1 MAGAERELRQKERGR
16 NSNSDIELNKYKLRQ
31 ETKNKNFEWHG
42 QWHLTI
48 FGEPLLRFR
57 LSLDVMENDE
67 RQKGK
72 AKRYGSYFPKTY
84 KIAEGEKSIYM
95 KKVLKKNHKTKKEI
109 HVLRYRRWKKR
120 AWTLESPRS
129 HSDTE
134 GLIIL
139 HSSGDLPQL
148 SFFICNV
155 KRFYYTVSRYL
166 DYSDS
171 SSQRSHSP

>member
-95 KKVLKKNHKTKKEI
+95 KKVLKKI
-109 HVLRYRRWKKR
+109 IRPKR
-120 AWTLESPRS
+120 KYMSW
-129 HSDTE
+129 DTE
-134 GLIIL
+134 DERKGHGLWSHLGPIL
-139 HSSGDLPQL
+139 TLKVSKSCTAQRIYL
-148 SFFICNV
+148 S
-155 KRFYYTVSRYL
+155 
-166 DYSDS
+166 
-171 SSQRSHSP
+171 